1 MVGRG
6 RQAFG
11 SVGRWRKTF
20 GLAKRGRTTTFDT
33 GRRIHVCGGVVKEGE
48 AEGTPRREDKTRGSV
63 GRGGQAHGRAWRGG
77 QACDIAGT
85 EGTGHGDG
93 GGVAHAYVSDTNG

>member
-20 GLAKRGRTTTFDT
+20 GLAKRGRTATFDT
-33 GRRIHVCGGVVKEGE
+33 GKRIHVCGGVVKEGE
-48 AEGTPRREDKTRGSV
+48 AGGTPRREDKTRGSV

-77 QACDIAGT
+77 
-85 EGTGHGDG
+85 
-93 GGVAHAYVSDTNG
+93 